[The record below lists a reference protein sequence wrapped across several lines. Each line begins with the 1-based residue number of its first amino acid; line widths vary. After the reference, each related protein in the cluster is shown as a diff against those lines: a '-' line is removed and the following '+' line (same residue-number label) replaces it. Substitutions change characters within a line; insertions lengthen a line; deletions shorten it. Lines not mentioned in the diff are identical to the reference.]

1 MPITQDRMERLLAAG
16 ETFELL
22 WRSTLDLA
30 KAEAMR
36 ARAGGQS
43 WEQAMGNLLLDMA
56 ASPIGDASM
65 VLALERQHYRLTRSR
80 NANNKAR
87 SARKRG
93 ANGQEP
99 RQDPGLVSDA
109 LLDALNVRGRTA
121 EEVAREVDEAEDQGK
136 EGEVLGWEHH
146 PEGGG

>member
-16 ETFELL
+16 EAFELL
-22 WRSTLDLA
+22 WRSALDLA

-56 ASPIGDASM
+56 ASPVGDASM

-87 SARKRG
+87 SARRRG
-93 ANGQEP
+93 AAEQGP
-99 RQDPGLVSDA
+99 TLVSDA

-121 EEVAREVDEAEDQGK
+121 EEVAREVDEAEAQGQDGGTL
-136 EGEVLGWEHH
+136 EWEQG